1 MLSQIWIW
9 GVSGLNQHTGV
20 LVLHGDGF
28 AQVIVL
34 PLGRI
39 VTMGRSMFLVSQ
51 QSLGRRFVSKQHPHV
66 CQEPRL
72 PSRAVLVMK
81 LELFSSPVTDFNIGA
96 DWYCLKL
103 FSTDYCSSIQPA
115 LEAAQSL
122 VVFKGFLQSQE
133 DSQQPELWEQLAAK
147 ELKGSGTLVLMFN
160 RHEMHLTV
168 CSP

>member
-1 MLSQIWIW
+1 M
-9 GVSGLNQHTGV
+9 
-20 LVLHGDGF
+20 
-28 AQVIVL
+28 
-34 PLGRI
+34 
-39 VTMGRSMFLVSQ
+39 
-51 QSLGRRFVSKQHPHV
+51 
-66 CQEPRL
+66 
-72 PSRAVLVMK
+72 
-81 LELFSSPVTDFNIGA
+81 
-96 DWYCLKL
+96 
-103 FSTDYCSSIQPA
+103 

>member
-1 MLSQIWIW
+1 MVHWILHLGGKVSTDQTRSADPADAQSDLDLGSFRTEPTYW
-9 GVSGLNQHTGV
+9 G
-20 LVLHGDGF
+20 LVMTNMDGF

-51 QSLGRRFVSKQHPHV
+51 QFLGRRFVSKQHPHV

-96 DWYCLKL
+96 D
-103 FSTDYCSSIQPA
+103 
-115 LEAAQSL
+115 
-122 VVFKGFLQSQE
+122 
-133 DSQQPELWEQLAAK
+133 
-147 ELKGSGTLVLMFN
+147 
-160 RHEMHLTV
+160 
-168 CSP
+168 